1 MRRFGDW
8 GMGATTCTRRA
19 RRYRICTTSS
29 YFEKIGIDDEHLRRI
44 ATGGIRSY
52 GMKSS
57 FVQVGLLPESALNDP
72 AVEAAVAAAR
82 AAASAKAEEAKGGS

>member
-1 MRRFGDW
+1 
-8 GMGATTCTRRA
+8 
-19 RRYRICTTSS
+19 
-29 YFEKIGIDDEHLRRI
+29 
-44 ATGGIRSY
+44 
-52 GMKSS
+52 MKSS